1 MKIILNG
8 ACGRM
13 GKVITAIADRSAEY
27 EIVAAVDSLG
37 GDGVYTALHDY
48 EGEADCIVDFS
59 HHLATPVL
67 LAYAVQRKLPLVIA
81 TTGHTEDELALIR
94 EASGEIPIFFSY
106 NMSLGIAVLTDMAK
120 KVAAIYSDADIEIV
134 EVHHNRKL
142 DVPSGTALMIADA
155 IRSVRD
161 GAELVVGRHTNGKR
175 SEKEIGIHSL
185 RMGNV
190 FGEHEVHI
198 ATDTEVLT
206 IKHEVKDRS
215 VLGEGALRAA
225 AFLKDKPCGLYAM
238 SDMVR

>member
-1 MKIILNG
+1 M
-8 ACGRM
+8 
-13 GKVITAIADRSAEY
+13 
-27 EIVAAVDSLG
+27 
-37 GDGVYTALHDY
+37 
-48 EGEADCIVDFS
+48 DFS